1 MCSPYSFILRLITVQ
16 VECAKDITWTE
27 NIKCNIMSALC
38 FIWEES
44 KVLKKCFIFTCSKT
58 FTLLAGARHGDLL
71 EKQLI
76 RGINPQLHCW
86 LGISVKDNTS
96 TLAAG
101 SEDVYTSWPGRA
113 IFTRSV
119 SLQPTRSR
127 RRAWIQIQLL
137 PPYIYLNLPIS
148 TPWSPPPI
156 STPKPTHLHPLIPPP
171 PISTPKPTHLHPPDP
186 PPPISTPKPTHLY
199 PWSPHPPSPPLNLPI
214 STPWSPPPISTPKPT
229 HLHPLIPPPPISTPK
244 PTHLYPWSPHPP
256 SPPLNLPIST
266 PDPPTPHLHP

>member
-1 MCSPYSFILRLITVQ
+1 M
-16 VECAKDITWTE
+16 
-27 NIKCNIMSALC
+27 NCNIMSALC

-58 FTLLAGARHGDLL
+58 STLLAGARHGVHTWDLL

-127 RRAWIQIQLL
+127 RRGGIQIQLL

-148 TPWSPPPI
+148 TPWSP
-156 STPKPTHLHPLIPPP
+156 
-171 PISTPKPTHLHPPDP
+171 
-186 PPPISTPKPTHLY
+186 
-199 PWSPHPPSPPLNLPI
+199 HPPSPPPRCGSTTPPGSCGLQHYWSLPECQLWTAEHNARMVNLVYTRAVTVLDFLLPRWSSNKYRGLAVNRTTPPVKFFYVVALVQMHGLLLQHVCFCALQSH
-214 STPWSPPPISTPKPT
+214 ST
-229 HLHPLIPPPPISTPK
+229 L
-244 PTHLYPWSPHPP
+244 
-256 SPPLNLPIST
+256 
-266 PDPPTPHLHP
+266 

>member
-1 MCSPYSFILRLITVQ
+1 
-16 VECAKDITWTE
+16 
-27 NIKCNIMSALC
+27 MSALC

-58 FTLLAGARHGDLL
+58 STLLAGARHGVHTWDLL

-76 RGINPQLHCW
+76 WGINPQLHCW

-127 RRAWIQIQLL
+127 RRGGIQDPT
-137 PPYIYLNLPIS
+137 PPTLHI
-148 TPWSPPPI
+148 
-156 STPKPTHLHPLIPPP
+156 PKPTHLHPLIPPP
-171 PISTPKPTHLHPPDP
+171 PSPPLNLPISTPDLL
-186 PPPISTPKPTHLY
+186 PISTPKPTHLY
-199 PWSPHPPSPPLNLPI
+199 PWSPPYIHP
-214 STPWSPPPISTPKPT
+214 
-229 HLHPLIPPPPISTPK
+229 
-244 PTHLYPWSPHPP
+244 
-256 SPPLNLPIST
+256 
-266 PDPPTPHLHP
+266 

>member
-1 MCSPYSFILRLITVQ
+1 
-16 VECAKDITWTE
+16 
-27 NIKCNIMSALC
+27 MSALC

-58 FTLLAGARHGDLL
+58 STPLAGVRHGVHTWDLL

-127 RRAWIQIQLL
+127 RRGGIQIQLL

-148 TPWSPPPI
+148 TP
-156 STPKPTHLHPLIPPP
+156 LI
-171 PISTPKPTHLHPPDP
+171 T
-186 PPPISTPKPTHLY
+186 
-199 PWSPHPPSPPLNLPI
+199 
-214 STPWSPPPISTPKPT
+214 PPPISTPKPT

-244 PTHLYPWSPHPP
+244 PTHLYPWSPPLSPPLNLPISTPWSPHPP

-266 PDPPTPHLHP
+266 PWSPHPHLHP